1 MLAMNREPMD
11 GWRAPQ
17 PAWPLS
23 PSATAAG
30 GSLCEAERC
39 FLRHAPELFLASS
52 LFQAA
57 HVRQRRMVDSATLET
72 LCADKTL
79 RFSGETLDQS
89 DLDALLACLT
99 TCLEQGGPTNDF
111 WRASPELALKRL
123 GRRADRAAVDAFVR
137 SLTRLEAAR
146 IEVRGERYRCS
157 ARLITRLLLDT
168 ADRTAL
174 IEFDSGLLAYFLG
187 RPGLAALL
195 RQRRELARD
204 GLAKWLL
211 GVGWAT
217 SGCFAV
223 DLDRLKR
230 LCGRETA
237 GAASDLADFD
247 RELRAAMERLQ
258 RTGAGTRLE
267 IHGHR
272 VVFDHGGLGDH
283 GVHGD
288 RAAHSAHQARQA
300 HQGGREDNRAC
311 PLFR

>member
-1 MLAMNREPMD
+1 MLAMTQEPMD
-11 GWRAPQ
+11 GWREPQ
-17 PAWPLS
+17 SAWPLGS
-23 PSATAAG
+23 SGAAA
-30 GSLCEAERC
+30 LCEAERC
-39 FLRHAPELFLASS
+39 FLRRAPDLFLASG
-52 LFQAA
+52 LFLAGQTGAA
-57 HVRQRRMVDSATLET
+57 HVRQRRNVDCVTVET

-89 DLDALLACLT
+89 DLDALLACLA

-123 GRRADRAAVDAFVR
+123 GRRADRAGALAFVK

-168 ADRTAL
+168 ADKTAL
-174 IEFDSGLLAYFLG
+174 VEFDSGLLAYFLG
-187 RPGLAALL
+187 RPGLATLL
-195 RQRRELARD
+195 RQRRELGRD

-211 GVGWAT
+211 GAGWAT

-237 GAASDLADFD
+237 GSATGLADFE
-247 RELRAAMERLQ
+247 RELRAAMVGLQ
-258 RTGAGTRLE
+258 RVGAGTRLE
-267 IHGHR
+267 IHGHSM
-272 VVFDHGGLGDH
+272 VFDHGE
-283 GVHGD
+283 HGD
-288 RAAHSAHQARQA
+288 RAIHPARQDA
-300 HQGGREDNRAC
+300 REGSNAC
-311 PLFR
+311 PLFT